1 MSAPFEPRIS
11 RAHGQTEYEDG
22 RVYGSIEIWMA
33 EDRAG
38 VTIFEW
44 SSLDMGK
51 GHTTAALKW
60 LRDRFDIIVANGVGT
75 VDDGVGDIATVY
87 WEHMRS
93 KGLVDTLVLDDG
105 NELPSD
111 WQTSSPVPTS

>member
-1 MSAPFEPRIS
+1 MTTSFDPRIS
-11 RAHGQTEYEDG
+11 RRHGETVYEDG
-22 RVYGSIEIWMA
+22 RVFGAVEVWMQ

-44 SSLDMGK
+44 SSLDVGK

-60 LRDRFDIIVANGVGT
+60 LRDRFDIIVASGVGS
-75 VDDGVGDIATVY
+75 VDEGVGDIATVY

-105 NELPSD
+105 NELPVD
-111 WQTSSPVPTS
+111 WQNPAPGPTA